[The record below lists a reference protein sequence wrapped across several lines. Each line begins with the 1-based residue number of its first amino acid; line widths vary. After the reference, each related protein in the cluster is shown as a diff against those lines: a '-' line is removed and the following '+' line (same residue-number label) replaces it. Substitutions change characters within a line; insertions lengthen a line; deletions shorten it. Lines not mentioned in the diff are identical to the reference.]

1 MNDDNQYLT
10 REWQDYVFSMDELL
24 NQDEQDI
31 ASYWY
36 TMKASYNL
44 NQLDMLNLDAELDS
58 HLEPSKTDLPMRGQ
72 VIKREGNVIWLWFA

>member
-36 TMKASYNL
+36 AMKASYHL
-44 NQLDMLNLDAELDS
+44 EQLDLLNIDS
-58 HLEPSKTDLPMRGQ
+58 NLEPQETRLPVRGQ